1 MIEVEII
8 FAISEEAMVAVAIE
22 TISSTTKIAA
32 RTEIIL
38 LVRWL

>member
-8 FAISEEAMVAVAIE
+8 FAISEESMVAMVTHI
-22 TISSTTKIAA
+22 ISSTTKIAA

-38 LVRWL
+38 VARWM